1 MTEIQRYNDWSM
13 RLRAER
19 AWLAVEQPMV
29 FYSQLRRYRQSQR
42 IRRQRYA
49 AGSFVALLPLVYAL
63 LRIFV

>member
-42 IRRQRYA
+42 IRSGRSFRASRHARQR
-49 AGSFVALLPLVYAL
+49 P
-63 LRIFV
+63 